1 MTQGWQAG
9 GPAAAPAAAPTATNA
24 NGVKQRVK
32 IALYQPDIAANVGA
46 ILRLGA
52 CMDVAVEIIEPCGF
66 PFDMRQIR
74 RVALD
79 YIEHVE
85 LNRHVSWAAFVSAR
99 QKTNSGRLILLSTQ
113 GTARYDKLA
122 YQPGDTLLLGR
133 ESAGVPPEV
142 RAAADDCV
150 AVPLAANMRSLNVAS
165 ACAMV
170 LGEALRQTDLLPG
183 DVNER

>member
-1 MTQGWQAG
+1 MTQGWQADG
-9 GPAAAPAAAPTATNA
+9 PAAAPTATNA

-85 LNRHVSWAAFVSAR
+85 LNRHVSWAAFVSG
-99 QKTNSGRLILLSTQ
+99 NSRMTF
-113 GTARYDKLA
+113 
-122 YQPGDTLLLGR
+122 
-133 ESAGVPPEV
+133 V
-142 RAAADDCV
+142 
-150 AVPLAANMRSLNVAS
+150 
-165 ACAMV
+165 
-170 LGEALRQTDLLPG
+170 
-183 DVNER
+183 

>member
-1 MTQGWQAG
+1 M
-9 GPAAAPAAAPTATNA
+9 
-24 NGVKQRVK
+24 VKEVK

-52 CMDVAVEIIEPCGF
+52 CLGVAVEIIEPCGF
-66 PFDMRQIR
+66 PFDMRLIR

-85 LNRHVSWAAFVSAR
+85 IRRHASWAAFISDREEGA
-99 QKTNSGRLILLSTQ
+99 GRLILLSTK
-113 GTARYDKLA
+113 GAARYDKFA
-122 YQPGDTLLLGR
+122 FRPGDTLLLGR

-142 RAAADDCV
+142 RAAADEILR
-150 AVPLAANMRSLNVAS
+150 VPLAPGMRSLNVAS

-170 LGEALRQTDLLPG
+170 LGEALRQTSLFPG
-183 DVNER
+183 DRHER

>member
-1 MTQGWQAG
+1 ME
-9 GPAAAPAAAPTATNA
+9 
-24 NGVKQRVK
+24 GVN

-52 CMDVAVEIIEPCGF
+52 CLNVAVEIIEPCGF
-66 PFDMRQIR
+66 PFDMRLVR

-79 YIEHVE
+79 YIDHVE
-85 LNRHVSWAAFVSAR
+85 IRRHASWAAFVSAR
-99 QKTNSGRLILLSTQ
+99 HEDAGRLILLSTK
-113 GTARYDKLA
+113 GAVRYDKFA
-122 YQPGDTLLLGR
+122 FRPSDTLLLGR

-142 RAAADDCV
+142 RAAAAQSV

-170 LGEALRQTDLLPG
+170 LGEALRQTDSLPG
-183 DVNER
+183 H

>member
-1 MTQGWQAG
+1 M
-9 GPAAAPAAAPTATNA
+9 
-24 NGVKQRVK
+24 K

-46 ILRLGA
+46 IMRLGA
-52 CMDVAVEIIEPCGF
+52 CLDVAVDVIEPCGF

-79 YIEHVE
+79 YIEHVD
-85 LNRHVSWAAFVSAR
+85 LSRHASWETFLSAHR
-99 QKTNSGRLILLSTQ
+99 EQGGRLILLSTEGQ
-113 GTARYDKLA
+113 ARYDKFA
-122 YQPGDTLLLGR
+122 FRPDDTLLLGR

-150 AVPLAANMRSLNVAS
+150 TVPMAANMRSLNVAS

-183 DVNER
+183 DRHER

>member
-1 MTQGWQAG
+1 M
-9 GPAAAPAAAPTATNA
+9 
-24 NGVKQRVK
+24 KQRVK

-46 ILRLGA
+46 VLRLGA
-52 CMDVAVEIIEPCGF
+52 CLNVAVEVIEPCGF

-85 LNRHVSWAAFVSAR
+85 LHRHASWAAFTAAR
-99 QKTNSGRLILLSTQ
+99 AAHNGRLILLSTE
-113 GTARYDKLA
+113 GKARYDKF
-122 YQPGDTLLLGR
+122 PFRPDDTLLLGR
-133 ESAGVPPEV
+133 ESAGVPAEV

-150 AVPLAANMRSLNVAS
+150 TVPMAANKRSLNVAS

-183 DVNER
+183 DGHGR

>member
-1 MTQGWQAG
+1 
-9 GPAAAPAAAPTATNA
+9 
-24 NGVKQRVK
+24 VK

-46 ILRLGA
+46 IMRLGA
-52 CMDVAVEIIEPCGF
+52 CLDVAVDVIEPCGF

-79 YIEHVE
+79 YIEHVD
-85 LNRHVSWAAFVSAR
+85 LSRHASWETFLSAHR
-99 QKTNSGRLILLSTQ
+99 EQGGRLILLSTEGQ
-113 GTARYDKLA
+113 ARYDKFA
-122 YQPGDTLLLGR
+122 FRPDDTLLLGR

-150 AVPLAANMRSLNVAS
+150 TVPMAANMRSLNVAS

-183 DVNER
+183 DRHER

>member
-1 MTQGWQAG
+1 MREK
-9 GPAAAPAAAPTATNA
+9 AARRSTAR
-24 NGVKQRVK
+24 QRGIIGTMK

-52 CMDVAVEIIEPCGF
+52 CLGVAVEIIEPCGF
-66 PFDMRQIR
+66 PFDMRRIR

-79 YIEHVE
+79 YIDHVE
-85 LNRHVSWAAFVSAR
+85 MRRHVSWAAFQAAPERTSE
-99 QKTNSGRLILLSTQ
+99 RLILLSTK
-113 GTARYDKLA
+113 GKVRYDKFTFR
-122 YQPGDTLLLGR
+122 PGDTLLLGR

-142 RAAADDCV
+142 RHVADAV
-150 AVPLAANMRSLNVAS
+150 LRVPLAEGMRSLNVAS

-183 DVNER
+183 DRDER

>member
-1 MTQGWQAG
+1 M
-9 GPAAAPAAAPTATNA
+9 
-24 NGVKQRVK
+24 
-32 IALYQPDIAANVGA
+32 
-46 ILRLGA
+46 RLGA
-52 CMDVAVEIIEPCGF
+52 CLDVAVDVIEPCGF

-79 YIEHVE
+79 YIEHVD
-85 LNRHVSWAAFVSAR
+85 LSRHASWETFLSAHR
-99 QKTNSGRLILLSTQ
+99 EQGGRLILLSTEGQ
-113 GTARYDKLA
+113 ARYDKFA
-122 YQPGDTLLLGR
+122 FRPDDTLLLGR

-150 AVPLAANMRSLNVAS
+150 TVPMAANMRSLNVAS

-183 DVNER
+183 DRHER

>member
-1 MTQGWQAG
+1 
-9 GPAAAPAAAPTATNA
+9 
-24 NGVKQRVK
+24 VKQRVK

-46 ILRLGA
+46 IMRLGA
-52 CMDVAVEIIEPCGF
+52 CLDVAVDVIEPCGF

-79 YIEHVE
+79 YIEHVD
-85 LNRHVSWAAFVSAR
+85 LSRHASWETFLSAHR
-99 QKTNSGRLILLSTQ
+99 EQGGRLILLSTEGQ
-113 GTARYDKLA
+113 ARYDKFA
-122 YQPGDTLLLGR
+122 FRPDDTLLLGR

-150 AVPLAANMRSLNVAS
+150 TVPMAANMRSLNVAS

-183 DVNER
+183 DRHER

>member
-1 MTQGWQAG
+1 
-9 GPAAAPAAAPTATNA
+9 
-24 NGVKQRVK
+24 VKQRVK

-46 ILRLGA
+46 IMRLGA
-52 CMDVAVEIIEPCGF
+52 CLNVAVEVIEPCGF

-79 YIEHVE
+79 YIEHVD
-85 LNRHVSWAAFVSAR
+85 LRRHISWEAFLSTHR
-99 QKTNSGRLILLSTQ
+99 GQSGRLILLSTE
-113 GTARYDKLA
+113 GTARYDKSA
-122 YQPGDTLLLGR
+122 FYPDDTLLLGR

-150 AVPLAANMRSLNVAS
+150 TVPMAANMRSLNVAS

-183 DVNER
+183 DRHER